1 MPQERTIDTIV
12 MGAGMAGLAA
22 ARALAEA
29 GLAVTVL
36 EASKRVGGR
45 IRTVRDGEHV
55 IELGAEFVHGRPP
68 ELWALIDEAGLET
81 YERTGAFFHR
91 QAGQLVAADWEDD
104 EDEPLEA
111 LKDFAGPDCSFV
123 DYLDQLG
130 MDETE
135 RAEEVGYVEGFNAA
149 DAGEVSAMALG
160 QQQRAEDA
168 IDGDRSWRIR
178 GGYEGVT
185 AFLRSKI
192 EAAGGEVVLGAK
204 VVRVDWRAGDAA
216 DRVRVTLTDG
226 RMFSAE
232 RCVVTVPLSVL
243 QAGDIHFEP
252 AIPQIM
258 NAAARMRMGQV
269 CRFTLIFREPVWPEP
284 MSFLLTRDLLPSVW
298 WTARPADSRT
308 LTGWVGGP
316 RAAELL
322 ALPESE
328 LRKRAIG
335 AAAQALC
342 LQEEKLREAF
352 VAFHTFDWSKDPYTR
367 GAYSWVPVGALEA
380 SAAMCEPLDQTLF
393 FAGEHTD
400 TTGHWGTVHAAL
412 RSGMRAAQQV
422 LACL

>member
-1 MPQERTIDTIV
+1 